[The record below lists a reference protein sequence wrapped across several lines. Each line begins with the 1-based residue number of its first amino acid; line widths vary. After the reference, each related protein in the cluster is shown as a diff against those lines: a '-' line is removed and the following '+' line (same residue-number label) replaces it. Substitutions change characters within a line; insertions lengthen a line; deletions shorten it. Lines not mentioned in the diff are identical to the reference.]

1 MKNKTKGAAKKDG
14 GAVNAEDPA
23 AAAKQIERLGAA
35 KDWGGNKG
43 DESAKTKAKVK
54 EVKEEATKDY
64 EGSPRMG
71 YTQNFGP
78 ARKGGYA
85 KGAAKVNSIMRGA
98 AQADKPG
105 GKSRVGSIVDGKK
118 VTHDPEHKDLGPIGR
133 FSNTLRTTDFNLGGG
148 GSSPGD
154 ALHNVRRRGGST
166 GSVNR
171 WGETKVG
178 FNFMPPS
185 ESDKVP
191 GKTVPSNPNP
201 FTEGNR
207 SGGTDNIFN
216 DSRQDGT
223 MLGRGIK
230 RVQNWLKS

>member
-1 MKNKTKGAAKKDG
+1 MKNKTKGAAQKDG
-14 GAVNAEDPA
+14 SATAEDPGA
-23 AAAKQIERLGAA
+23 AGRQIEKLGAA

-43 DESAKTKAKVK
+43 DESAETKAKVK
-54 EVKEEATKDY
+54 KVKEEAPKDY

-78 ARKGGYA
+78 ARQNGYA

-105 GKSRVGSIVDGKK
+105 GESRVGQVVDGK
-118 VTHDPEHKDLGPIGR
+118 VITHDPEHKDLGPVGR
-133 FSNTLRTTDFNLGGG
+133 FSNTLSTSDFNLGGG
-148 GSSPGD
+148 GQSPGD
-154 ALHNVRRRGGST
+154 AIHNVRRYGGSS

-171 WGETKVG
+171 FGETKVG
-178 FNFMPPS
+178 FNFFPPS
-185 ESDKVP
+185 ESEKVQ
-191 GKTVPSNPNP
+191 GKTVPSRPNP

-223 MLGRGIK
+223 MLGRGIR
-230 RVQNWLKS
+230 RVQNWWNS